1 MVLPQIL
8 WIRGSIQCLGFKDN
22 AYFNVRL
29 PLVLPSLFVP
39 LDTNLLWE
47 PYHLLVSVACVLW
60 ESCMTMIYLPV
71 FLYHQTMELVIA
83 GLPSDSLDSVSSLQ
97 NKGVFVVL
105 TLDFRNSC
113 YLVSSARISGQASAK
128 GFESSVLR
136 LGCFQKPA
144 LYRLYRQTQETRVV
158 TLQRALALHMLILK
172 LASSST

>member
-1 MVLPQIL
+1 
-8 WIRGSIQCLGFKDN
+8 
-22 AYFNVRL
+22 
-29 PLVLPSLFVP
+29 
-39 LDTNLLWE
+39 
-47 PYHLLVSVACVLW
+47 
-60 ESCMTMIYLPV
+60 MTMIYLPV

-128 GFESSVLR
+128 GFESSILR
-136 LGCFQKPA
+136 LGCFQKPI

-158 TLQRALALHMLILK
+158 TLRRALALHMLILK

>member
-1 MVLPQIL
+1 
-8 WIRGSIQCLGFKDN
+8 
-22 AYFNVRL
+22 
-29 PLVLPSLFVP
+29 
-39 LDTNLLWE
+39 
-47 PYHLLVSVACVLW
+47 
-60 ESCMTMIYLPV
+60 MTMIYLPV

-113 YLVSSARISGQASAK
+113 YLVSSTRISGQASAK